1 MVWGNQYNFPDQQA
15 ALARRFRIPPQFRIW
30 GTGAGRLSRLAWRL
44 AGHGVRRRE
53 ASRGRRGNGISA
65 RASSPKCRRG
75 VALGVR
81 SEEHTSELKSL
92 MRISYAVFCLQ
103 KQIKKTT

>member
-53 ASRGRRGNGISA
+53 ASRGQRGNGISA
-65 RASSPKCRRG
+65 RASSPKCRSG
-75 VALGVR
+75 VALGVSNPGNFLFFR
-81 SEEHTSELKSL
+81 DG
-92 MRISYAVFCLQ
+92 RIAAEVDFEASDGG
-103 KQIKKTT
+103 